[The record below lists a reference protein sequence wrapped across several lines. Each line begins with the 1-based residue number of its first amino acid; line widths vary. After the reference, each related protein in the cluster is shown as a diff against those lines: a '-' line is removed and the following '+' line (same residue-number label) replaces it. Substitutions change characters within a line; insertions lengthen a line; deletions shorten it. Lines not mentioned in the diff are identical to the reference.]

1 MTETPHEI
9 SSRLSP
15 LRDKIINPA
24 TRGLRP
30 RFARNK
36 FLVKCLFFQPF
47 LIISFTILSRRGSA
61 SVKIAQVIYSPR
73 NNKMIKKNVTCDQA
87 FFFRRSAKEKQRETR
102 RSVGGQSG
110 YTFAL
115 LRKITPDRRLRK
127 MWGSV
132 QNYGKGRISKFQDV
146 WNLNFEV
153 KYTPPT
159 ADNPLGTL
167 RCILTQ

>member
-1 MTETPHEI
+1 MGHWIFRFSGFGHFQKSVFRFWYPM
-9 SSRLSP
+9 RP
-15 LRDKIINPA
+15 LVLPLVNVLIPYHSFKY
-24 TRGLRP
+24 
-30 RFARNK
+30 K
-36 FLVKCLFFQPF
+36 FLVKCLVFQAF

-127 MWGSV
+127 WGSV

-146 WNLNFEV
+146 
-153 KYTPPT
+153 
-159 ADNPLGTL
+159 
-167 RCILTQ
+167 